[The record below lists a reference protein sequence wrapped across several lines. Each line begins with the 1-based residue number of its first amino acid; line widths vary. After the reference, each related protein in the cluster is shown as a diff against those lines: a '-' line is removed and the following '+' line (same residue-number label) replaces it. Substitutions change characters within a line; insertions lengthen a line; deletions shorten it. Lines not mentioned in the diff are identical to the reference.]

1 MMSNDKYKSVEHRV
15 LANPHREPRVSIPVF
30 FTSSKTEDS
39 YEPLPELVSSKKP
52 AIYQK
57 FTILDF
63 MSKYYSEE
71 LQGKSTVEWWDCASI
86 PNCLPLDNETL
97 GFTVEAEEITALEWN
112 GGIAQASPTVS
123 TVEWWDCASIPN
135 CLPLDNETLGFTVEA
150 EEITALEVPHHC
162 TTQIRYNCICRR
174 SSSK

>member
-15 LANPHREPRVSIPVF
+15 LANPHREPRVSVPVF

-71 LQGKSTVEWWDCASI
+71 LQGKQ
-86 PNCLPLDNETL
+86 
-97 GFTVEAEEITALEWN
+97 WN

-150 EEITALEVPHHC
+150 EEITALE
-162 TTQIRYNCICRR
+162 
-174 SSSK
+174 

>member
-1 MMSNDKYKSVEHRV
+1 
-15 LANPHREPRVSIPVF
+15 
-30 FTSSKTEDS
+30 
-39 YEPLPELVSSKKP
+39 
-52 AIYQK
+52 
-57 FTILDF
+57 
-63 MSKYYSEE
+63 
-71 LQGKSTVEWWDCASI
+71 
-86 PNCLPLDNETL
+86 
-97 GFTVEAEEITALEWN
+97 WN

-174 SSSK
+174 SSSKKSKPNPYLPTPQRILTKITSNHLALKSCITI